1 MYYCMLAKTTQ
12 AAASA
17 GFLMIFFVLA
27 RFPLIS
33 SASPLHVLD
42 IGEVFAFSS
51 KEKWRQ
57 AEGN

>member
-17 GFLMIFFVLA
+17 GFLMIFFFSA

-51 KEKWRQ
+51 EEKWATSR
-57 AEGN
+57 G

>member
-1 MYYCMLAKTTQ
+1 MLAKTTQ